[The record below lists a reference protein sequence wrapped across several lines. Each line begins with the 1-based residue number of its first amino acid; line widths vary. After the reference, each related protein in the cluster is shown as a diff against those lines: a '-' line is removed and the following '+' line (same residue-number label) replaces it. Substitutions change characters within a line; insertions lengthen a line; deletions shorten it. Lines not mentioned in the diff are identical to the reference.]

1 MATIT
6 DDLVISLLGSPASV
20 GLARTLT
27 GARLHKW
34 GYSHLHDDALT
45 IVTELVTNA
54 ISETPDEKVRLQVS
68 RDVQGVIIA
77 VWDASPRLPQPKPVV
92 ELTLDDLDLSEDAF
106 DDNGG
111 WGLSIV
117 STLASTCGAT
127 RDTVGGK
134 WIWARMVP

>member
-1 MATIT
+1 M
-6 DDLVISLLGSPASV
+6 
-20 GLARTLT
+20 
-27 GARLHKW
+27 
-34 GYSHLHDDALT
+34 
-45 IVTELVTNA
+45 TELVTNA